1 MPGVRLTLHERW
13 PGRSHLVEAG
23 GVGGTPGVELQ
34 PSIAEVIRLKQKAP
48 KGKLR
53 KKISPQILKRVK
65 CPKSW
70 WEEL

>member
-1 MPGVRLTLHERW
+1 M
-13 PGRSHLVEAG
+13 EAG